1 MTKASQEQIL
11 RRYER
16 ATQRLMRKMIR
27 EKSERDAEALGAAEC
42 RRKLAEW
49 AAQPGRTQ
57 DELDMLNGLNKMDS

>member
-1 MTKASQEQIL
+1 MTKASQERIL
-11 RRYER
+11 RRAEW

-27 EKSERDAEALGAAEC
+27 EKSERDAKALGAEEC

-57 DELDMLNGLNKMDS
+57 AELDELNALNKMDS